1 MLRVARRRAAAS
13 LLPALLVAAL
23 AVGVAFAAVGDHVSS
38 EDFDLAAANG
48 NGSRDGVYCGTRQA
62 KVYAYT
68 SSGTSSEDFDLAA
81 ASGDGHHLGWGLSPC
96 DGRGRRSMPTPL
108 RVRTPQAKTSIS
120 PPPTPI
126 PRASP
131 GMGSTSAATK
141 SMPTPLPVLSEDHL
155 TSANGDGVGITWDG
169 VYFRVTDGTDAKVYA
184 YTSSGTYTSS
194 EDFDLTSAND
204 AGQGITWDG
213 EYFRVADGVD
223 DKVYAYDGRLL
234 WRVVVD
240 IGHGSGANDDQYGY
254 DAGAFGT
261 LDSGSFPGALFG
273 DGNSRT
279 VAEIYEDED
288 GYWFLTYSG
297 GLANDWQDQEH
308 LDEITVRVT
317 YEDGVD
323 SRSFVLGGFIDSR
336 LGQRGLKLD
345 PPLPNR
351 DWDSRDGE
359 DVIID
364 FQHRSQDVSPVTP
377 RALTKPAGAEDSF
390 VEFLSETTPGGPLM
404 AQTLIV
410 ILVYVMFVFGAP
422 SSPWGIILSAVVLI
436 MTPWVPVLFG
446 YGSTMAASIIMV
458 NVLTGAYAYKVFA
471 ARTEA

>member
-1 MLRVARRRAAAS
+1 M
-13 LLPALLVAAL
+13 
-23 AVGVAFAAVGDHVSS
+23 
-38 EDFDLAAANG
+38 
-48 NGSRDGVYCGTRQA
+48 
-62 KVYAYT
+62 
-68 SSGTSSEDFDLAA
+68 
-81 ASGDGHHLGWGLSPC
+81 
-96 DGRGRRSMPTPL
+96 
-108 RVRTPQAKTSIS
+108 
-120 PPPTPI
+120 
-126 PRASP
+126 
-131 GMGSTSAATK
+131 
-141 SMPTPLPVLSEDHL
+141 
-155 TSANGDGVGITWDG
+155 
-169 VYFRVTDGTDAKVYA
+169 
-184 YTSSGTYTSS
+184 
-194 EDFDLTSAND
+194 
-204 AGQGITWDG
+204 
-213 EYFRVADGVD
+213 
-223 DKVYAYDGRLL
+223 
-234 WRVVVD
+234 
-240 IGHGSGANDDQYGY
+240 
-254 DAGAFGT
+254 
-261 LDSGSFPGALFG
+261 
-273 DGNSRT
+273 
-279 VAEIYEDED
+279 AEIYEDED
-288 GYWFLTYSG
+288 GYWYLAYSG

-317 YEDGVD
+317 YEDRVD

-336 LGQRGLKLD
+336 LGLRGLKLD

-377 RALTKPAGAEDSF
+377 RALTEPAGAEDSF

-471 ARTEA
+471 ARTET